1 MEGNRKRNLSIK
13 KELNEMMTGFGYGCF
28 GNWGSYGWIGM
39 ILNLAILLV
48 AIGGVIW
55 LVTWVVRRNDRRGE
69 TPSAF
74 TGMLSPR
81 EIIQARY
88 ARGEITRE
96 QYLEMLGD
104 LN

>member
-1 MEGNRKRNLSIK
+1 
-13 KELNEMMTGFGYGCF
+13 MMTGFGLGCF

-39 ILNLAILLV
+39 IINLALLLA

-55 LVTWVVRRNDRRGE
+55 LVTWVVRRADRRAE
-69 TPSAF
+69 NPAAF

-96 QYLEMLGD
+96 QYLALVDD
-104 LN
+104 LS

>member
-1 MEGNRKRNLSIK
+1 
-13 KELNEMMTGFGYGCF
+13 MMNGFGLGCF
-28 GNWGSYGWIGM
+28 GNWGNYGWIGM
-39 ILNLAILLV
+39 ILNLVILLV

-55 LVTWVVRRNDRRGE
+55 LVTWVVRRADRRAE
-69 TPSAF
+69 NPAAF

-96 QYLEMLGD
+96 QYLELVDD
-104 LN
+104 LS